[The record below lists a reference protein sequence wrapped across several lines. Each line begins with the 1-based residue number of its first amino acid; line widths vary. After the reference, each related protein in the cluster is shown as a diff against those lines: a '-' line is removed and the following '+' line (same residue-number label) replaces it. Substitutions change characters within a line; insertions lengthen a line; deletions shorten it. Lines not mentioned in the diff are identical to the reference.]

1 MTVPIFLELVEAKAK
16 VASIFPFCLGVYF
29 SWYYTHQLNWG
40 LSLMFFVAML
50 LFNMAVDAHD
60 NYSDYK
66 HATAKADEWKQKTNI
81 IGVNHLSMTGIRNQI
96 VSFVGVATVIGI
108 AMTVMTGWPLLLM
121 GVFCFAV
128 GYFYAA
134 GPRPISTTP
143 FGEFFSGI
151 TMGFVIMLITVY
163 LNTASSGLFTFELFW
178 QVLLASGIAVFAI
191 SNIMLAN
198 NLCDADED
206 QLLNRK
212 TLVYYLGK
220 KGGLRLFVINY
231 VLGYGCLIL
240 SVGLHYLP
248 YTSLLVL
255 LSLPLVIK
263 NTRQFL
269 AKQVKKE
276 TFKFAV
282 KNAMILA
289 VFCIVCIGVGTIANW

>member
-1 MTVPIFLELVEAKAK
+1 MVDCLSIMIVAPYLSHLLVYQRLEVAALIFR
-16 VASIFPFCLGVYF
+16 S
-29 SWYYTHQLNWG
+29 
-40 LSLMFFVAML
+40 
-50 LFNMAVDAHD
+50 
-60 NYSDYK
+60 
-66 HATAKADEWKQKTNI
+66 
-81 IGVNHLSMTGIRNQI
+81 VNERGDTCE
-96 VSFVGVATVIGI
+96 
-108 AMTVMTGWPLLLM
+108 P
-121 GVFCFAV
+121 
-128 GYFYAA
+128 
-134 GPRPISTTP
+134 
-143 FGEFFSGI
+143 GI

-191 SNIMLAN
+191 SDIMLAN

-255 LSLPLVIK
+255 LSLPLVVK